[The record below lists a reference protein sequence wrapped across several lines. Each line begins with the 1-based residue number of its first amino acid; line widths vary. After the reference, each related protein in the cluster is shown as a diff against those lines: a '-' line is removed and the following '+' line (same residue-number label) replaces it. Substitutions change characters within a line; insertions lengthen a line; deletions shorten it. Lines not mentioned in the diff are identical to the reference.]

1 MTSRATYLRLSPL
14 TNRWTRTTRPFNLSK
29 HARPLPAPPARTK
42 GVKEPFETLVADLT
56 PVPGVQVPRLEAG
69 AREGVPRAGMA
80 VEGDGQAMPVGAG
93 EGEKVKAEQSTTKGK
108 AWMGVEI
115 PLKPAAPEEGEC
127 CMSGCAVCVYDLYL
141 SDLEHF
147 QLSLASARKA
157 IMARLD
163 ALPPHEKEQ
172 KMKEWPDELGDKP
185 GEGVVGKEGGV
196 DAKKEAE
203 KELERER
210 KTLDP
215 TVRAFL
221 EMEARVKAKGKDR

>member
-42 GVKEPFETLVADLT
+42 GVKEPFETLAADLT

-93 EGEKVKAEQSTTKGK
+93 EGQKVKAEQSTTKGK

-115 PLKPAAPEEGEC
+115 PLKPAAPEEGGEFALFSSC
-127 CMSGCAVCVYDLYL
+127 PS
-141 SDLEHF
+141 F
-147 QLSLASARKA
+147 PKA
-157 IMARLD
+157 DRLD
-163 ALPPHEKEQ
+163 ITGASRRMLHVRLRRLRLRPLPLRPRTL
-172 KMKEWPDELGDKP
+172 PTLPRLGPQSNHGSSRCASSTREGAED
-185 GEGVVGKEGGV
+185 EGVAGRVG
-196 DAKKEAE
+196 
-203 KELERER
+203 
-210 KTLDP
+210 
-215 TVRAFL
+215 
-221 EMEARVKAKGKDR
+221 